1 MTFVVVFVQLVAAS
15 EILGATLPTAAKSG
29 EIQTPSRAQARVLV
43 PLAAVTNMV
52 VAPESLPLPEV
63 EDVDVLPSPQPTS
76 KVNAPKRTKE

>member
-43 PLAAVTNMV
+43 PLAAGQVADVTVLVTSIFAVHLNRT
-52 VAPESLPLPEV
+52 ASLCM
-63 EDVDVLPSPQPTS
+63 S
-76 KVNAPKRTKE
+76 ARR